1 MSVSPWFQ
9 AVVCPRSI
17 FPLGLPRAQMTIWG
31 VLARVFKLVDFLGSA
46 ERLAW
51 AKANGCPWVA
61 LTCRYAAR
69 AGAYNRPHFGS
80 T

>member
-1 MSVSPWFQ
+1 
-9 AVVCPRSI
+9 VCPRSI